1 MFNRDGFSKRGRKRT
16 FATAGYRA
24 VSCQLD
30 GLVTRVKDKKRKK
43 GEKENK
49 REELLLSRKR
59 ARPCELVHI
68 NRH

>member
-30 GLVTRVKDKKRKK
+30 GLVARVKDKKKK
-43 GEKENK
+43 G
-49 REELLLSRKR
+49 REGE
-59 ARPCELVHI
+59 
-68 NRH
+68 

>member
-30 GLVTRVKDKKRKK
+30 GLVARVKDKKKKK
-43 GEKENK
+43 G
-49 REELLLSRKR
+49 REGE
-59 ARPCELVHI
+59 
-68 NRH
+68 